1 MKSVYSVLLILA
13 LAVCCVVPALAQD
26 WGEIRAAKLNLNVR
40 DARSP
45 KGKHVVTLTKGERI
59 KCDFL
64 KNGWY
69 AVFNLDETV
78 RDEKKA
84 IGYAN
89 AKYLSPA
96 GAPKAQAKPA
106 AAQAKPAAAPAKKPA
121 AVKETETKPVPVT
134 QEAPGEIKAQVA
146 DAAPPD
152 PIKIGVDPSKMP
164 VQISSDRMTYD
175 ETGKVVSFVGNVV
188 AEHGELTLWAEKLSA
203 YFSSKSG
210 KKFSVDSVDRIVA
223 EGNVRAKKGK
233 TEGECRKVTY
243 YVDKQ
248 LLTMEGDPVLRD
260 GPNSLTG
267 GIINFHVRENRSEVI
282 RDKDKRVKAIFMT
295 PAKMKGQ

>member
-1 MKSVYSVLLILA
+1 MKSVYSVLLTLA
-13 LAVCCVVPALAQD
+13 LAVFCAGPALAQD

-45 KGKHVVTLTKGERI
+45 KGNHVVTLTKGERV
-59 KCDFL
+59 KCDFF
-64 KNGWY
+64 KDGWV

-78 RDEKKA
+78 RDVKKA

-89 AKYLSPA
+89 ITYLA
-96 GAPKAQAKPA
+96 LVRAPETKQQSA
-106 AAQAKPAAAPAKKPA
+106 AARKT
-121 AVKETETKPVPVT
+121 TETHSEATKPKVATPK
-134 QEAPGEIKAQVA
+134 EGPGEIKAQVA
-146 DAAPPD
+146 DAEPPD

-188 AEHGELTLWAEKLSA
+188 AEHGELKLWAQRLSA

-243 YVDKQ
+243 FVDKQ

-267 GIINFHVRENRSEVI
+267 GVINFNVRENRSEVI

>member
-1 MKSVYSVLLILA
+1 MKFSYKILIFLLLA
-13 LAVCCVVPALAQD
+13 LFCAGSALAAD

-40 DARSP
+40 SDRSP
-45 KGKHVVTLTKGERI
+45 KGKHVVTLTKGERV

-69 AVFNLDETV
+69 AVFNLDEAV

-89 AKYLSPA
+89 AKYLELVKTAKTKIPGPA
-96 GAPKAQAKPA
+96 PAPPSRPAPAPEGQGAVKAKVAQA
-106 AAQAKPAAAPAKKPA
+106 
-121 AVKETETKPVPVT
+121 E
-134 QEAPGEIKAQVA
+134 
-146 DAAPPD
+146 PPD
-152 PIKIGVDPSKMP
+152 PIKIGVDTSKMP

-175 ETGKVVSFVGNVV
+175 ENGKVVSFVGNVV
-188 AEHGELTLWAEKLSA
+188 AQHGELTLWAQKLSA

-210 KKFSVDSVDRIVA
+210 KQFSVDSVDRIVA
-223 EGNVRAKKGK
+223 EGNVKAKKGK

-243 YVDKQ
+243 YVSKQ
-248 LLTMEGDPVLRD
+248 LLTMEGDPILRD

-267 GIINFHVRENRSEVI
+267 GVINFHVRENRSEVI
-282 RDKDKRVKAIFMT
+282 RDKDRRVKAIFMT

>member
-1 MKSVYSVLLILA
+1 M
-13 LAVCCVVPALAQD
+13 
-26 WGEIRAAKLNLNVR
+26 
-40 DARSP
+40 
-45 KGKHVVTLTKGERI
+45 VTLTKGERV

-69 AVFNLDETV
+69 AVFNLDEAV

-89 AKYLSPA
+89 AKYLELVKTAKTKIPGPA
-96 GAPKAQAKPA
+96 PAPPSRPAPAPEGQGAVKAKVAQA
-106 AAQAKPAAAPAKKPA
+106 
-121 AVKETETKPVPVT
+121 E
-134 QEAPGEIKAQVA
+134 
-146 DAAPPD
+146 PPD
-152 PIKIGVDPSKMP
+152 PIKIGVDTSKMP

-175 ETGKVVSFVGNVV
+175 ENGKVVSFVGNVV
-188 AEHGELTLWAEKLSA
+188 AQHGELTLWAQKLSA

-210 KKFSVDSVDRIVA
+210 KQFSVDSVDRIVA
-223 EGNVRAKKGK
+223 EGNVKAKKGK

-243 YVDKQ
+243 YVSKQ
-248 LLTMEGDPVLRD
+248 LLTMEGDPILRD

-267 GIINFHVRENRSEVI
+267 GVINFHVRENRSEVI
-282 RDKDKRVKAIFMT
+282 RDKDRRVKAIFMT

>member
-1 MKSVYSVLLILA
+1 MKSIHTVLLILA
-13 LAVCCVVPALAQD
+13 LAVCCAGSALAADD

-45 KGKHVVTLTKGERI
+45 KGNHVVTLTKGEQI

-64 KNGWY
+64 KNGWV
-69 AVFNLDETV
+69 AVFNLDEVV
-78 RDEKKA
+78 RDEKNA

-89 AKYLSPA
+89 IKYLALVSK
-96 GAPKAQAKPA
+96 PKAAQQPVA
-106 AAQAKPAAAPAKKPA
+106 AEKAP
-121 AVKETETKPVPVT
+121 
-134 QEAPGEIKAQVA
+134 EAEEPKVVASPEGPGEIKASVV
-146 DAAPPD
+146 DSEPPD

-164 VQISSDRMTYD
+164 VQIASDRMTYD
-175 ETGKVVSFVGNVV
+175 ENGKVVSFVGNVV
-188 AEHGELTLWAEKLSA
+188 AEHGELKLWAERLSA

-243 YVDKQ
+243 FVDKQ

-267 GIINFHVRENRSEVI
+267 GVINFHVRENRSEVI

-295 PAKMKGQ
+295 PARIKGQ

>member
-13 LAVCCVVPALAQD
+13 LALFCAGPALAQD

-45 KGKHVVTLTKGERI
+45 KGNHVVTLTKGERV

-64 KNGWY
+64 KNGWV
-69 AVFNLDETV
+69 AIFNLDETV
-78 RDEKKA
+78 REEKKA

-89 AKYLSPA
+89 VKYLA
-96 GAPKAQAKPA
+96 LVDTPKAKPQPTEARKEPETPETTSPKA
-106 AAQAKPAAAPAKKPA
+106 ATP
-121 AVKETETKPVPVT
+121 KEG
-134 QEAPGEIKAQVA
+134 PGEVKAQVA
-146 DAAPPD
+146 DSEPPD

-188 AEHGELTLWAEKLSA
+188 AEHGELKLWAERLSA

-210 KKFSVDSVDRIVA
+210 KQFSVDSVDRIVA
-223 EGNVRAKKGK
+223 EGNVKAKKGK
-233 TEGECRKVTY
+233 TEGECQKVTY
-243 YVDKQ
+243 FVDKQ

-267 GIINFHVRENRSEVI
+267 GVINFNVRENRSEVI

-295 PAKMKGQ
+295 PAKIKGQ

>member
-1 MKSVYSVLLILA
+1 MKPVYSVLLILV
-13 LAVCCVVPALAQD
+13 LAVCCAGSALADD

-45 KGKHVVTLTKGERI
+45 KGKHVVTLTKGERV

-64 KNGWY
+64 KNGWV
-69 AVFNLDETV
+69 AVFNLDEAV

-89 AKYLSPA
+89 LKYLALVKMPE
-96 GAPKAQAKPA
+96 APKEPVAKGSE
-106 AAQAKPAAAPAKKPA
+106 APKRKEPEA
-121 AVKETETKPVPVT
+121 AVFKEG
-134 QEAPGEIKAQVA
+134 PGEVKAPVA
-146 DAAPPD
+146 DSEPPD

-164 VQISSDRMTYD
+164 VQIASDRMTYD
-175 ETGKVVSFVGNVV
+175 ENGKVVSFVGNVV
-188 AEHGELTLWAEKLSA
+188 AEHGELKLWAERLSA
-203 YFSSKSG
+203 YFSSQSG

-243 YVDKQ
+243 FVEKQ
-248 LLTMEGDPVLRD
+248 LLTMEGDPILRD

-267 GIINFHVRENRSEVI
+267 GVINFHVRENRSEVI

>member
-1 MKSVYSVLLILA
+1 MKSVYSVLFILA
-13 LAVCCVVPALAQD
+13 LAVCCAGSALAGD

-45 KGKHVVTLTKGERI
+45 KGKHVVTLTKGERV

-64 KNGWY
+64 KNGWI

-89 AKYLSPA
+89 VKYLALVKTPV
-96 GAPKAQAKPA
+96 APTEPVAKGPEVSEA
-106 AAQAKPAAAPAKKPA
+106 NESKTVTAK
-121 AVKETETKPVPVT
+121 EG
-134 QEAPGEIKAQVA
+134 PGEIKASVA
-146 DAAPPD
+146 DTEPPD

-164 VQISSDRMTYD
+164 VQIASDRMTYD
-175 ETGKVVSFVGNVV
+175 ENGKVVSFVGNVV
-188 AEHGELTLWAEKLSA
+188 AEHGELKLWAERLSA
-203 YFSSKSG
+203 YFSSKSD
-210 KKFSVDSVDRIVA
+210 KEFSVDSVDRIVA

-243 YVDKQ
+243 FVEKQ

-267 GIINFHVRENRSEVI
+267 GVINFHVRENRSEVI

-295 PAKMKGQ
+295 PAKIKGQ